1 MFADTVQRLA
11 DNYAD
16 ATASLFQ
23 PREGCAQARVEA
35 KQWGKKNP
43 PFPFSGGVKKPRQKE
58 PTLLDVRDFT
68 RSLPATWARAFQWR
82 KNTPPD
88 EPTLLDA
95 SGVDQKTRGEKT
107 LSLLQL
113 PQQKPFTLIRRC
125 IV

>member
-35 KQWGKKNP
+35 KQWGKKTRRFHFLAGSKNP
-43 PFPFSGGVKKPRQKE
+43 ARKSPRCSMFGTS
-58 PTLLDVRDFT
+58 PDRF
-68 RSLPATWARAFQWR
+68 RPRGPRAFQWG

-95 SGVDQKTRGEKT
+95 SGVDQKRGVKKPYRFCNY
-107 LSLLQL
+107 LNRNPSL
-113 PQQKPFTLIRRC
+113 
-125 IV
+125 